1 MICKVDCTLGSMIKL
16 GIIVQLALWKV
27 RSQVVKNMLV
37 SIITCTF
44 FYNFVSSTSTKLVI
58 RSLWDKNVKVV
69 NPVKFM

>member
-44 FYNFVSSTSTKLVI
+44 FLQLCFKYMYQISDKVFVGQKC
-58 RSLWDKNVKVV
+58 
-69 NPVKFM
+69 